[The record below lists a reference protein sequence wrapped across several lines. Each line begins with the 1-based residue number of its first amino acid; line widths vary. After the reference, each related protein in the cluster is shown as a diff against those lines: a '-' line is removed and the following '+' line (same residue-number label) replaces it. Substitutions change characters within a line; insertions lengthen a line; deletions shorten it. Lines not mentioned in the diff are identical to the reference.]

1 MGKKLDVS
9 KNIFDGECKTFFEIR
24 EVCKVSCVEIFLWSI
39 VAEKGTNKLIFDIY
53 GYGAECRADSGAK

>member
-1 MGKKLDVS
+1 M
-9 KNIFDGECKTFFEIR
+9 
-24 EVCKVSCVEIFLWSI
+24 SCVEIFLWSI